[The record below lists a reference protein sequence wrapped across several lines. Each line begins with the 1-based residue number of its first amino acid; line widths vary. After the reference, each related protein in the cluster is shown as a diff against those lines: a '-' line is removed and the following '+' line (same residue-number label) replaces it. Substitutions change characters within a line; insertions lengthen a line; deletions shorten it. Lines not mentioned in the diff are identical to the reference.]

1 MSEVKDRQAKRLAW
15 AKELLASCEEA
26 IAAQK
31 RIIEHDGA
39 LEAYALSL
47 QSLQSQREQ
56 LMGEIRELEAAAIG
70 QS

>member
-1 MSEVKDRQAKRLAW
+1 MSAWKERQSQRLAW
-15 AKELLASCEEA
+15 TKELLASCEDA
-26 IAAQK
+26 IAAQQ

-39 LEAYALSL
+39 LAAYALSL

-56 LMGEIRELEAAAIG
+56 LMGEIRELEAAIG

>member
-1 MSEVKDRQAKRLAW
+1 MSEERDRQANRLAW
-15 AKELLASCEEA
+15 AKELLIYCEDA
-26 IAAQK
+26 IAAQQ
-31 RIIEHDGA
+31 RIIERDGA

-56 LMGEIRELEAAAIG
+56 LMGEIRELEAAIG

>member
-1 MSEVKDRQAKRLAW
+1 MARSKRM
-15 AKELLASCEEA
+15 
-26 IAAQK
+26 
-31 RIIEHDGA
+31 RFPV
-39 LEAYALSL
+39 